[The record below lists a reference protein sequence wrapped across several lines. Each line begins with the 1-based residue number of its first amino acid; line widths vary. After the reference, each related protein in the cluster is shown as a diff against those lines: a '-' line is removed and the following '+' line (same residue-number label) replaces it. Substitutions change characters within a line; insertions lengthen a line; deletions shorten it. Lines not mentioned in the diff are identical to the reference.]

1 MTLRTLLLTAS
12 LTLCL
17 PLHAATE
24 VIQLNNRMAE
34 DVIPVAESVLGNQG
48 RVTAYGN
55 QLIVNAPDSMISELR
70 RVIDQ
75 LDVAPKRL
83 LISVD
88 TQDSASSSAG
98 GYQVDGSV
106 RSGDVEFETGRGETG
121 GRDRVRIIR
130 RSTNSRD
137 GGIQQVQA
145 SEGYPALIQ
154 VGQSVPLTTQGTDGY
169 GQIYQQTQYRDVL
182 RGFYATATI
191 HGDRVQISISSTR
204 DRLAQGRSGV
214 VEMQNA
220 DTRVSGRV
228 GEWITIGGIDESAD
242 SEQRGTLRRYSTQ
255 GSQNL
260 SMRLKVDVLD

>member
-1 MTLRTLLLTAS
+1 MNPRIALLAVALS
-12 LTLCL
+12 ICL
-17 PLHAATE
+17 PLQAATE

-34 DVIPVAESVLGNQG
+34 DVLPVAESVLGGQG

-55 QLIVNAPDSMISELR
+55 QLIVNAPDSLIRELR
-70 RVIDQ
+70 QVVDQ

-88 TQDSASSSAG
+88 TQDSASSATG
-98 GYQVDGSV
+98 GYRVDGSV
-106 RSGDVEFETGRGETG
+106 RAGDVEFETGRGEIG
-121 GRDRVRIIR
+121 GRDQVRIIR

-137 GGIQQVQA
+137 GGIQQIQA

-182 RGFYATATI
+182 RGFYATATV
-191 HGDRVQISISSTR
+191 HGDRVQISISSSR

-214 VEMQNA
+214 VEVQNA
-220 DTRVSGRV
+220 DTRISGRV
-228 GEWITIGGIDESAD
+228 GEWITVGGIDESASSD
-242 SEQRGTLRRYSTQ
+242 QRGTLRRYSTQ

-260 SMRLKVDVLD
+260 SIRLKVDVLD

>member
-12 LTLCL
+12 LSLCL

-106 RSGDVEFETGRGETG
+106 RSGDVEFETGRGEIA

-182 RGFYATATI
+182 RGFYATATV

-255 GSQNL
+255 SSQNL

>member
-12 LTLCL
+12 LSLCL

-55 QLIVNAPDSMISELR
+55 QLIANAPDSMISELR

-106 RSGDVEFETGRGETG
+106 RSGDVEFETGRGEIA
-121 GRDRVRIIR
+121 GRDRIRIIR

-169 GQIYQQTQYRDVL
+169 GQIYQQRQYRDVL
-182 RGFYATATI
+182 RGFYATATV

-214 VEMQNA
+214 VEMQKA

>member
-1 MTLRTLLLTAS
+1 MNHRIALLAVALS
-12 LTLCL
+12 ICL
-17 PLHAATE
+17 PLQAATE

-34 DVIPVAESVLGNQG
+34 DVLPVAESVLGGQG

-55 QLIVNAPDSMISELR
+55 QLIVNAPDALIRELR
-70 RVIDQ
+70 QVVDQ

-88 TQDSASSSAG
+88 TQDSASSTTG
-98 GYQVDGSV
+98 GYRVDGSV
-106 RSGDVEFETGRGETG
+106 RAGDVEFETGRGEIG
-121 GRDRVRIIR
+121 GRDQVRIIR

-137 GGIQQVQA
+137 GGIQQIQA

-154 VGQSVPLTTQGTDGY
+154 VGQSVPLTTHGSDGY

-182 RGFYATATI
+182 RGFYATATV
-191 HGDRVQISISSTR
+191 HGDRVQISISSSR

-214 VEMQNA
+214 VEVQNA

-228 GEWITIGGIDESAD
+228 GEWITVGGIDESASSD
-242 SEQRGTLRRYSTQ
+242 QRGTLRRYSTQ

>member
-12 LTLCL
+12 LSLCL

-106 RSGDVEFETGRGETG
+106 RSGDVEFETGRGEIA

-182 RGFYATATI
+182 RGFYATATV

>member
-1 MTLRTLLLTAS
+1 MSPRITLLAVALS
-12 LTLCL
+12 ICL
-17 PLHAATE
+17 PLQAATE
-24 VIQLNNRMAE
+24 VIQLNNRMGE
-34 DVIPVAESVLGNQG
+34 EVLPVAESVLGGQG

-55 QLIVNAPDSMISELR
+55 QLIVNAPDSLIRELR
-70 RVIDQ
+70 QVVDQ

-88 TQDSASSSAG
+88 TQDSASSTTG
-98 GYQVDGSV
+98 GYRVDGSV
-106 RSGDVEFETGRGETG
+106 RAGDVEFETGRGVIG
-121 GRDRVRIIR
+121 GRDQVRIIR

-137 GGIQQVQA
+137 GGIQQIQA

-182 RGFYATATI
+182 RGFYATATV
-191 HGDRVQISISSTR
+191 HGDRVQISISSSR

-214 VEMQNA
+214 VEVQNA

-228 GEWITIGGIDESAD
+228 GEWITVGGVDESASSD
-242 SEQRGTLRRYSTQ
+242 QRGTLRRYSTQ

>member
-1 MTLRTLLLTAS
+1 MSPRIFLLAVALS
-12 LTLCL
+12 ICL
-17 PLHAATE
+17 PLQAATE

-34 DVIPVAESVLGNQG
+34 DVIPVAESVLGGQG
-48 RVTAYGN
+48 RVTAYGS
-55 QLIVNAPDSMISELR
+55 QLIVNAPDALISELR
-70 RVIDQ
+70 QVIDQ
-75 LDVAPKRL
+75 LDVEPKRL

-106 RSGDVEFETGRGETG
+106 RSGDVEFETGRGEIN

-137 GGIQQVQA
+137 GGVQQIQA

-182 RGFYATATI
+182 RGFYATATV
-191 HGDRVQISISSTR
+191 HGDRVQITISSTR

-214 VEMQNA
+214 VEVQNA
-220 DTRVSGRV
+220 DTRVSGRI
-228 GEWITIGGIDESAD
+228 GEWITIGGVDENAS
-242 SEQRGTLRRYSTQ
+242 SEQQGTLRRYSTQ

>member
-1 MTLRTLLLTAS
+1 MSPRIFLLSVAVS
-12 LTLCL
+12 ICL
-17 PLHAATE
+17 PLQAATE
-24 VIQLNNRMAE
+24 VIQLDNRMAE
-34 DVIPVAESVLGNQG
+34 DVIPVAESVLGGQG
-48 RVTAYGN
+48 RVTAYGS
-55 QLIVNAPDSMISELR
+55 QLIVNAPDALISELR
-70 RVIDQ
+70 QVIDQ
-75 LDVAPKRL
+75 LDVEPKRL

-106 RSGDVEFETGRGETG
+106 RSGDVELESGRGEIG

-137 GGIQQVQA
+137 GGVQQVQA

-182 RGFYATATI
+182 RGFYATATV
-191 HGDRVQISISSTR
+191 HGDRVQVTISSTR
-204 DRLAQGRSGV
+204 DRLAQGRGGV
-214 VEMQNA
+214 VEVQNA
-220 DTRVSGRV
+220 DTRVSGRI
-228 GEWITIGGIDESAD
+228 GEWITIGGVDESAS
-242 SEQRGTLRRYSTQ
+242 SEQQGTLRRYSTQ
-255 GSQNL
+255 GGQNL

>member
-1 MTLRTLLLTAS
+1 MNPRIALLAVALST
-12 LTLCL
+12 CL
-17 PLHAATE
+17 PLQAATE

-34 DVIPVAESVLGNQG
+34 DVLPVAESVLGGQG

-55 QLIVNAPDSMISELR
+55 QLIVNAPDSLIRELR
-70 RVIDQ
+70 QVVDQ

-88 TQDSASSSAG
+88 TQDSASSSTG
-98 GYQVDGSV
+98 GYRVDGSV
-106 RSGDVEFETGRGETG
+106 RAGDVEFEMGRGEIG
-121 GRDRVRIIR
+121 GRDQVRIIR

-137 GGIQQVQA
+137 GGIQQIQA

-182 RGFYATATI
+182 RGFYATATV
-191 HGDRVQISISSTR
+191 HGDRVQISISSSR

-214 VEMQNA
+214 VEVQNA

-228 GEWITIGGIDESAD
+228 GEWITVGGVDESASSD
-242 SEQRGTLRRYSTQ
+242 QRGTLRRYSTQ

>member
-1 MTLRTLLLTAS
+1 MNPRIALLAVVLS
-12 LTLCL
+12 ICL
-17 PLHAATE
+17 PLQAATE
-24 VIQLNNRMAE
+24 VIQLTNRMAE
-34 DVIPVAESVLGNQG
+34 DVLPVAESVLGGQG

-55 QLIVNAPDSMISELR
+55 QLIVNAPDSLIRELR
-70 RVIDQ
+70 QVVDQ
-75 LDVAPKRL
+75 LDVAPRRL

-88 TQDSASSSAG
+88 TQDSASSTTG
-98 GYQVDGSV
+98 GYRVDGSV
-106 RSGDVEFETGRGETG
+106 RAGDVEFETGRGEIG
-121 GRDRVRIIR
+121 GRDQVRIIR

-137 GGIQQVQA
+137 GGIQQIQA

-154 VGQSVPLTTQGTDGY
+154 VGQSVPLKTQGIDGY

-182 RGFYATATI
+182 RGFYATATV
-191 HGDRVQISISSTR
+191 HGDRVQISISSSR

-214 VEMQNA
+214 VEVQNA

-228 GEWITIGGIDESAD
+228 GEWITVGGVDESASSD
-242 SEQRGTLRRYSTQ
+242 QRGTLRRYSTQ

>member
-1 MTLRTLLLTAS
+1 MSPRITLLAVALS
-12 LTLCL
+12 ICL
-17 PLHAATE
+17 PLQAATE
-24 VIQLNNRMAE
+24 VIQLNNRMGE
-34 DVIPVAESVLGNQG
+34 EVLPVAESVLGGQG

-55 QLIVNAPDSMISELR
+55 QLIVNAPDALILELR
-70 RVIDQ
+70 QVVDQ

-88 TQDSASSSAG
+88 TQDSASSATG
-98 GYQVDGSV
+98 GYRVDGSV
-106 RSGDVEFETGRGETG
+106 RAGDVEFETGRGEIG
-121 GRDRVRIIR
+121 GRDQVRIIR

-137 GGIQQVQA
+137 GGIQQIQA

-182 RGFYATATI
+182 RGFYATATV
-191 HGDRVQISISSTR
+191 HGDRVQISISSSR

-214 VEMQNA
+214 VEVQNA

-228 GEWITIGGIDESAD
+228 GEWITVGGIDESASSD
-242 SEQRGTLRRYSTQ
+242 QRGTLRRYSTQ

>member
-1 MTLRTLLLTAS
+1 MNPRIALLAVALS
-12 LTLCL
+12 ICL
-17 PLHAATE
+17 PLQAATE

-34 DVIPVAESVLGNQG
+34 DVLPVAESVLGGQG

-55 QLIVNAPDSMISELR
+55 QLIVNAPDSLIRELR
-70 RVIDQ
+70 QVVDQ

-88 TQDSASSSAG
+88 TQDSASSTTG
-98 GYQVDGSV
+98 GYRVDGSV
-106 RSGDVEFETGRGETG
+106 RAGDVEFETGRGEIG
-121 GRDRVRIIR
+121 GRDQVRIIR
-130 RSTNSRD
+130 RSTNRRD
-137 GGIQQVQA
+137 GGIQQIQA

-182 RGFYATATI
+182 RGFYATATV
-191 HGDRVQISISSTR
+191 HGDRVQISISSSR

-214 VEMQNA
+214 VEVQNA

-228 GEWITIGGIDESAD
+228 GEWITVGGVDESASSD
-242 SEQRGTLRRYSTQ
+242 QRGTLRRYSTQ

-260 SMRLKVDVLD
+260 TMRLKVDVLD

>member
-1 MTLRTLLLTAS
+1 MNPRIALLAVALS
-12 LTLCL
+12 ICL
-17 PLHAATE
+17 PLQAATE

-34 DVIPVAESVLGNQG
+34 DVLPVAESVLGGQG

-55 QLIVNAPDSMISELR
+55 QLIVNAPDSLIRELR
-70 RVIDQ
+70 QVVDQ

-88 TQDSASSSAG
+88 TQDSASSTTG
-98 GYQVDGSV
+98 GYRVDGSV
-106 RSGDVEFETGRGETG
+106 RAGDVEFETGRGEIG
-121 GRDRVRIIR
+121 GRDQVRIIR

-137 GGIQQVQA
+137 GGIQQIQA

-182 RGFYATATI
+182 RGFYATATV
-191 HGDRVQISISSTR
+191 HGDRVQISISSSR

-214 VEMQNA
+214 VEVQNA

-228 GEWITIGGIDESAD
+228 GEWITVGGIDESESSD
-242 SEQRGTLRRYSTQ
+242 QRGTLRRYSTQ

>member
-1 MTLRTLLLTAS
+1 MNPRIALLAVALST
-12 LTLCL
+12 CL
-17 PLHAATE
+17 PLQAATE

-34 DVIPVAESVLGNQG
+34 DVLPVAESALGGQG

-55 QLIVNAPDSMISELR
+55 QLIVNAPDSLIRELR
-70 RVIDQ
+70 QVVDQ

-88 TQDSASSSAG
+88 TQDSASSSTG
-98 GYQVDGSV
+98 GYRVDGSA
-106 RSGDVEFETGRGETG
+106 RAGDVEFETGRGEIG
-121 GRDRVRIIR
+121 GRDQVRIIR

-137 GGIQQVQA
+137 GGIQQIQA

-182 RGFYATATI
+182 RGFYATATV
-191 HGDRVQISISSTR
+191 HGDRVQISISSSR

-214 VEMQNA
+214 VEVQNA

-228 GEWITIGGIDESAD
+228 GEWITVGGVDESASSD
-242 SEQRGTLRRYSTQ
+242 QRGTLRRYSTQ

>member
-1 MTLRTLLLTAS
+1 MSPRITLLAVALS
-12 LTLCL
+12 ICL
-17 PLHAATE
+17 PLQAATE
-24 VIQLNNRMAE
+24 VIQLNNRMGE
-34 DVIPVAESVLGNQG
+34 EVLPVAESVLGCQG

-55 QLIVNAPDSMISELR
+55 QLIVNAPDALIRELR
-70 RVIDQ
+70 QVVDQ

-88 TQDSASSSAG
+88 TQDSANSTAG
-98 GYQVDGSV
+98 GYRVDGSA
-106 RSGDVEFETGRGETG
+106 RAGDVEFETGRGEIG
-121 GRDRVRIIR
+121 GRDQVRIIR

-137 GGIQQVQA
+137 GGIQQIQA

-154 VGQSVPLTTQGTDGY
+154 VGQSVPLTTQGSDGY

-182 RGFYATATI
+182 RGFYATATV
-191 HGDRVQISISSTR
+191 HGDRVQISISSSR
-204 DRLAQGRSGV
+204 DRLARGRSGV
-214 VEMQNA
+214 VEVQNA

-228 GEWITIGGIDESAD
+228 GELITVGGIDESASSD
-242 SEQRGTLRRYSTQ
+242 QRGTLRRYSTQ

>member
-1 MTLRTLLLTAS
+1 MSPRIFLLSVAVS
-12 LTLCL
+12 ICL
-17 PLHAATE
+17 PLQAATE
-24 VIQLNNRMAE
+24 VIQLDNRMAE
-34 DVIPVAESVLGNQG
+34 DVIPVAESVLGGQG
-48 RVTAYGN
+48 RVTAYGS
-55 QLIVNAPDSMISELR
+55 QLIVNAPDALISELR
-70 RVIDQ
+70 QVIDK
-75 LDVAPKRL
+75 LDVEPKRL

-106 RSGDVEFETGRGETG
+106 RSGDVEFETGRGEAG

-137 GGIQQVQA
+137 GGVQQVQA

-182 RGFYATATI
+182 RGFYATATV
-191 HGDRVQISISSTR
+191 HGDRVQVTISSTR
-204 DRLAQGRSGV
+204 DRLAQGRGGV
-214 VEMQNA
+214 VEVQNA
-220 DTRVSGRV
+220 DTRVSGRI
-228 GEWITIGGIDESAD
+228 GEWITIGGVDESAS
-242 SEQRGTLRRYSTQ
+242 SEQQGTLRRYSTQ
-255 GSQNL
+255 GGQNL

>member
-12 LTLCL
+12 LSLCL

-48 RVTAYGN
+48 RITAYGN

>member
-1 MTLRTLLLTAS
+1 MNPRIALLAVVLS
-12 LTLCL
+12 ICL
-17 PLHAATE
+17 PLQAATE
-24 VIQLNNRMAE
+24 VIQLTNRMAE
-34 DVIPVAESVLGNQG
+34 DVLPVAESVLGGQG

-55 QLIVNAPDSMISELR
+55 QLIVNAPDSLIRELR
-70 RVIDQ
+70 QVVDQ
-75 LDVAPKRL
+75 LDVAPRRL

-88 TQDSASSSAG
+88 TQDSASSTTG
-98 GYQVDGSV
+98 GYRVDGSV
-106 RSGDVEFETGRGETG
+106 RAGDVEFETGRGEIG
-121 GRDRVRIIR
+121 GRDQVRIIR

-137 GGIQQVQA
+137 GGIQQIQA

-154 VGQSVPLTTQGTDGY
+154 VGQSVPLTTQGIDGY

-182 RGFYATATI
+182 RGFYATATV
-191 HGDRVQISISSTR
+191 HGDRVQISISSSR

-214 VEMQNA
+214 VEVQNA

-228 GEWITIGGIDESAD
+228 GEWITVGGVDESASSD
-242 SEQRGTLRRYSTQ
+242 QRGTLRRYSTQ

>member
-1 MTLRTLLLTAS
+1 MSPRITLLAVALS
-12 LTLCL
+12 ICL
-17 PLHAATE
+17 PLQAATE
-24 VIQLNNRMAE
+24 VIQLNNRMGE
-34 DVIPVAESVLGNQG
+34 EVLPVAESVLGGQG

-55 QLIVNAPDSMISELR
+55 QLIVNAPDALIRELR
-70 RVIDQ
+70 QVVDQ

-88 TQDSASSSAG
+88 TQDSANSTAG
-98 GYQVDGSV
+98 GYRVDGSA
-106 RSGDVEFETGRGETG
+106 RAGDVEFETGRGEIG
-121 GRDRVRIIR
+121 GRDQVRIIR

-137 GGIQQVQA
+137 GGIQQIQA

-154 VGQSVPLTTQGTDGY
+154 IGQSVPLTTQGSDGY

-182 RGFYATATI
+182 RGFYATATV
-191 HGDRVQISISSTR
+191 HGDRVQISISSSR

-214 VEMQNA
+214 VEVQNA

-228 GEWITIGGIDESAD
+228 GEWITVGGIDESARSD
-242 SEQRGTLRRYSTQ
+242 QRGTLRRYSTQ
-255 GSQNL
+255 ASQNL

>member
-1 MTLRTLLLTAS
+1 MSPRITLLAVALS
-12 LTLCL
+12 ICL
-17 PLHAATE
+17 PLQAATE
-24 VIQLNNRMAE
+24 VIQLNNRMGE
-34 DVIPVAESVLGNQG
+34 EVLPVAESVLGGQG

-55 QLIVNAPDSMISELR
+55 QLIVNAPDALIRELR
-70 RVIDQ
+70 QVVDQ

-88 TQDSASSSAG
+88 TQDSANSTAG
-98 GYQVDGSV
+98 GYRVDGSA
-106 RSGDVEFETGRGETG
+106 RAGDLEFETGRGEIG
-121 GRDRVRIIR
+121 GRDQVRIIR
-130 RSTNSRD
+130 RSTNSRN
-137 GGIQQVQA
+137 GGIQQIQA

-154 VGQSVPLTTQGTDGY
+154 VGQSVPLTTQGSDGY

-182 RGFYATATI
+182 RGFYATATV
-191 HGDRVQISISSTR
+191 HGDRVQISISSSR

-214 VEMQNA
+214 VEVQNA

-228 GEWITIGGIDESAD
+228 GEWITVGGIDESASSD
-242 SEQRGTLRRYSTQ
+242 QRGTLRRYSTQ

>member
-12 LTLCL
+12 LSLCL

>member
-1 MTLRTLLLTAS
+1 MSPRITLLAVALS
-12 LTLCL
+12 ICL
-17 PLHAATE
+17 PLQAATE
-24 VIQLNNRMAE
+24 VIQLNNRMGE
-34 DVIPVAESVLGNQG
+34 EVLPVAESVLGGQG

-55 QLIVNAPDSMISELR
+55 QLIVNAPDALILELR
-70 RVIDQ
+70 QVVDQ

-88 TQDSASSSAG
+88 TQDSANSTAG
-98 GYQVDGSV
+98 GYRVDGSA
-106 RSGDVEFETGRGETG
+106 RAGDVEFETGRGEIG
-121 GRDRVRIIR
+121 GRDQVRIIR

-137 GGIQQVQA
+137 GGIQQIQA

-154 VGQSVPLTTQGTDGY
+154 VGQSVPLTTQGSDGY

-182 RGFYATATI
+182 RGFYATATV
-191 HGDRVQISISSTR
+191 HGDRVQISISSSR

-214 VEMQNA
+214 VEVQSA

-228 GEWITIGGIDESAD
+228 GEWITVGGIDESASSD
-242 SEQRGTLRRYSTQ
+242 QRGTLRRYSTQ